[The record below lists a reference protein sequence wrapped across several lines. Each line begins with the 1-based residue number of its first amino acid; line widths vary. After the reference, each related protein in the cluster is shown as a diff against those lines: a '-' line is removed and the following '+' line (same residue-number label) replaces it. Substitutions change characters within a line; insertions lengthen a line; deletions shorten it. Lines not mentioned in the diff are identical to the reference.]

1 MPLNDAVCKNAKPEA
16 KPRKLAD
23 SGGLFL
29 KVMPTGAKYWQWKY
43 RLHGKEKLLSF
54 GVYPEVTLGEA
65 REKRDAARKLL
76 AGGADPSIEK
86 KHAQSLAKLNAE
98 NTFEALAREWYD
110 IQKTRWVPRHAA
122 YVLKRLQADV
132 FPEIGAHPIKE
143 ISPPQLLAA
152 LRKIE
157 QRGAYEIAHR
167 ALQVCGQVFRY
178 AIVTGRDER
187 DISADLKGALKP
199 IKHGHFAAIDAKALP
214 AFLEALSRNDARLYP
229 RTIAAIKLL
238 MLTFVRT
245 SELINARWEE
255 LDLERGEWII
265 PAERMKMRQVHV
277 VPLARQVVT
286 ILNELHAHTG
296 QWGHVFPNQVEPRK
310 SMSNNTVLK
319 ALERL
324 GYKGEMT
331 GHGFRALAMSTIKEK
346 LGYRHEVVDRQLAH
360 APRDKIA
367 AAYDR
372 AQFLDERRK
381 MMQEW
386 ADYLDEA
393 VGQYNV
399 VEGNFRWAA

>member
-1 MPLNDAVCKNAKPEA
+1 MPLNDAICKNAKPEE
-16 KPRKLAD
+16 KPRKLSD

-29 KVMPTGAKYWQWKY
+29 KIMPTGAKYWQWKY
-43 RLHGKEKLLSF
+43 RLHGKEKLFSF

-76 AGGADPSIEK
+76 ASGVDPSLEK
-86 KHAQSLAKLNAE
+86 KNTQTLAKLNAE
-98 NTFEALAREWYD
+98 NTFEALAREWYE
-110 IQKTRWVPRHAA
+110 IQKGRWTPRHAA

-132 FPEIGAHPIKE
+132 FPEIGASPIRD

-157 QRGAYEIAHR
+157 QRGAHEIAHR
-167 ALQVCGQVFRY
+167 ALQVSGQVFRY
-178 AIVTGRDER
+178 AIVTGRGER
-187 DISADLKGALKP
+187 DVSADLKGALKP
-199 IKHGHFAAIDAKALP
+199 VKHGHFAAIDAKALP
-214 AFLEALSRNDARLYP
+214 AFLDTLSRNDARLYS

-255 LDLERGEWII
+255 FDLERGEWII
-265 PAERMKMRQVHV
+265 PAERMKMRNVHV
-277 VPLARQVVT
+277 VPLSRQALA
-286 ILNELHAHTG
+286 ILNELHLQTG

-319 ALERL
+319 ALERM

-386 ADYLDEA
+386 ADYLDKA
-393 VGQYNV
+393 ASGGNV
-399 VEGNFRWAA
+399 VGGNFRGAA